1 MGVAFMLMPCASHV
15 AYACSAFQVWLGFV
29 AAETE
34 SGKDAVVDAESDPN
48 ANNVDD
54 ETPVKATV

>member
-1 MGVAFMLMPCASHV
+1 
-15 AYACSAFQVWLGFV
+15 LGFV